1 MDDIKYRMAKLNVFD
16 CVWKTS
22 LGLHSRQYVPRAV
35 FGVLEA
41 QDHAGKTENEPV
53 LRCKTFLKRM

>member
-1 MDDIKYRMAKLNVFD
+1 MAKLNVFD